1 MELPWAWTVLPP
13 NIEWAITWAAEDI
26 WYTSLTWYHLKNS
39 VQNRSIRPFIIS
51 LSGSTSLISWCSSHK
66 IILFL
71 HWCLP
76 PELTVKRMLNQ
87 FSWES
92 FLLPNLSSQTP
103 MSEVSFSKT
112 HKACED
118 ESVEEFLSTSLIFQL
133 FQGNV
138 CIQQKRITL
147 YHPQRWIYWKA
158 PSSPSPS
165 SSCARQWIRSVH
177 AKVVCYLD
185 KLTNAYNAIILPNL
199 WQVFLSFVYVES
211 LWSIIS
217 SREVIQM
224 WCCAPGMFLR
234 RKLDR

>member
-92 FLLPNLSSQTP
+92 FLLPNLSSQSKLP
-103 MSEVSFSKT
+103 WVKSASPRHIKHAKMRVWKNSCLPLWYFNYFKAMCAFSKNVT
-112 HKACED
+112 HYIIHSD
-118 ESVEEFLSTSLIFQL
+118 EFIGRRLRPLPLPLPV
-133 FQGNV
+133 QGSGSGQ
-138 CIQQKRITL
+138 CMPR
-147 YHPQRWIYWKA
+147 
-158 PSSPSPS
+158 
-165 SSCARQWIRSVH
+165 
-177 AKVVCYLD
+177 
-185 KLTNAYNAIILPNL
+185 
-199 WQVFLSFVYVES
+199 
-211 LWSIIS
+211 
-217 SREVIQM
+217 
-224 WCCAPGMFLR
+224 
-234 RKLDR
+234 